1 MARLPSPREGVA
13 DDEVAIRGLRDPVEE
28 ESTLSLQQRRRLVT
42 PRGVS
47 LLLSGACGAVLALVG
62 VVVYDAVAN
71 EQTIRQGRSE
81 PEIALAGQSGSLTFT
96 SRKADEVLGELS
108 SGEIRSVA
116 DFLARKKGVSP
127 DRNGSS
133 VSTWLSGPSAIELLR
148 PRKQEVLAY
157 LDTNGPRP
165 KRFARAT
172 VVAPGT
178 VMEYR
183 VGPLEG
189 GTIVENA
196 VFEPLTTAGDIPYQ
210 KRPMESLPDHNLASN
225 LLTEPIFP
233 ELPGF
238 TGEKGATTSW
248 LRNNML
254 TGAGKRSNFVM
265 FFWVPPKPARPEANW
280 LHPLPFKMTLDT
292 TAVNPEEWQV
302 TAVEFCS
309 QGPFASA
316 KDLMTAYKNGKVRVC
331 PFHPTTGAWDVPQHV
346 DKAGVAAKTDKHS
359 VNWGPWSF
367 TVTQRPSTGL
377 AFLDLQFKGE
387 RVLYELSLQDAMAA
401 YSGDDASQFL
411 YSDAAFSLSMLSAS
425 LKPGVDCPDHATL
438 MNAPNWFVL
447 TGAGGDV
454 VADETKAADFWPVC
468 VFEWKEDH
476 TLWRHMQNADGDVR
490 GLARR
495 TVVVRSVATV
505 GNYDYIMDV
514 KFREDGEINV
524 YTRFAGYIESRYFDE
539 AFNPH
544 ERAFSTILA
553 PHLAGP
559 VHSHIVCWKAD
570 FDIAGQRSNTMR
582 VTSVKAKEFPVTS
595 KDGNEV
601 SSLMSKYIETRVIEK
616 EGINAS
622 TFVAHPEHP
631 GIWNF
636 VDRNST
642 SPSGNP
648 RGYAVTLGSF
658 ATTQV
663 LPGSHPFVRA
673 MPYTK
678 YHLAVTKYHDDEY
691 RVTQPYILY
700 DGLEAVKSGQDLEAF
715 LADGED
721 LLDTDLVAW
730 ISLGKEHITRQ
741 EDLPLVSNFGVE
753 FSLQPWNFFSRN
765 VAASPLQ

>member
-1 MARLPSPREGVA
+1 MARMPSPHERVA
-13 DDEVAIRGLRDPVEE
+13 DDEIAIRDLEDPVEE
-28 ESTLSLQQRRRLVT
+28 EKTPSLQPRRRFVT

-47 LLLSGACGAVLALVG
+47 LLLSGACGAALALVG

-71 EQTIRQGRSE
+71 EQSIRQGRSE
-81 PEIALAGQSGSLTFT
+81 PQIALVGQSGSGSLTFT
-96 SRKADEVLGELS
+96 NRKADEVLGELS
-108 SGEIRSVA
+108 SSEIRSVA
-116 DFLARKKGVSP
+116 DFLVRKKGIFP
-127 DRNGSS
+127 ERNGSS

-183 VGPLEG
+183 VGPIEG
-189 GTIVENA
+189 GMIAESA

-210 KRPMESLPDHNLASN
+210 KRPMESLPDRNLASN
-225 LLTEPIFP
+225 LLAEPIIVASELLLKAFGPIFP

-238 TGEKGATTSW
+238 TGEKGAVTSW
-248 LRNNML
+248 LRNNVL
-254 TGAGKRSNFVM
+254 SGAGKRSNFVM

-292 TAVNPEEWQV
+292 TAVNPNEWQI

-316 KDLMTAYKNGKVRVC
+316 KDLMTAYKNGTVRVC
-331 PFHPTTGAWDVPQHV
+331 PFHGTTGVWDVPQHV
-346 DKAGVAAKTDKHS
+346 DKVGIAAKTDKHS

-367 TVTQRPSTGL
+367 TITQRPSTGL

-387 RVLYELSLQDAMAA
+387 RILYELSLQDAMAA
-401 YSGDDASQFL
+401 YRGDDASQFL
-411 YSDAAFSLSMLSAS
+411 YADASFSLSTLSAS

-438 MNAPNWFVL
+438 VNAPNWYVL
-447 TGAGGDV
+447 SGAGGDS
-454 VADETKAADFWPVC
+454 VADETQAYDFWPVC

-495 TVVVRSVATV
+495 TVVVRSVCTI

-570 FDIAGQRSNTMR
+570 FDNAGQVSNTMR

-595 KDGNEV
+595 YQGHEV
-601 SSLMSKYIETRVIEK
+601 SKLMSKYIETRVIEK
-616 EGINAS
+616 EGIKG
-622 TFVAHPEHP
+622 PP
-631 GIWNF
+631 
-636 VDRNST
+636 
-642 SPSGNP
+642 NP

-700 DGLEAVKSGQDLEAF
+700 DGLEAVRSGQDLEAF
-715 LADGED
+715 LADEEE

-730 ISLGKEHITRQ
+730 ISVGKEHITRQ
-741 EDLPLVSNFGVE
+741 EDLPMVSNFGVE

-765 VAASPLQ
+765 VVASPLQ